1 MLQFHARWASMVWL
15 EPRKRFSVSPPL
27 QFVASYAGAAGAA
40 GAAQVV
46 QQKSAIVSASSVA
59 LPATAGGVQ
68 PKVLA
73 AVFMSIPQSCDC
85 VIEAVLRISGMDV
98 AQPAA
103 ERPRTEPPVK
113 RVLSRAHVGGGGD
126 ANAAHAVQHEADIG
140 EAAPEAGAQPEA
152 ENISFGVAEQ
162 TTAAV
167 PRAGDAAASAGM
179 ALAQSAG
186 RLHGLPEK

>member
-1 MLQFHARWASMVWL
+1 M
-15 EPRKRFSVSPPL
+15 
-27 QFVASYAGAAGAA
+27 
-40 GAAQVV
+40 
-46 QQKSAIVSASSVA
+46 
-59 LPATAGGVQ
+59 
-68 PKVLA
+68 
-73 AVFMSIPQSCDC
+73 
-85 VIEAVLRISGMDV
+85 
-98 AQPAA
+98 
-103 ERPRTEPPVK
+103 K

-126 ANAAHAVQHEADIG
+126 ANAAHAVQHEAEIG
-140 EAAPEAGAQPEA
+140 EVAPEAGAQPEA

>member
-1 MLQFHARWASMVWL
+1 M
-15 EPRKRFSVSPPL
+15 
-27 QFVASYAGAAGAA
+27 QFVGSYAGAAGAA

-68 PKVLA
+68 PKPAGGLLA

-140 EAAPEAGAQPEA
+140 EAAPEAGAQPEV
-152 ENISFGVAEQ
+152 ENITSGVAEQ